1 MASVLQTLVN
11 MLQLRAGPQEL
22 PASDRVFLGSIAAV
36 IAASVLA
43 VRSLYPLDLAL
54 VRIGLDLLLQAGFVF
69 AALQWIGQPARF
81 RQTYAALCGTGALLI
96 LLIWPLVDILQD
108 RSPEET
114 LTGVALVLLF
124 GIYGWS
130 VAVIGHILRHALD
143 LRMGPAVLLALGYF
157 IGSAVIIETLL
168 PAENSGAG

>member
-11 MLQLRAGPQEL
+11 MLQLRAGPQDL
-22 PASDRVFLGSIAAV
+22 PASGAVFLGSIVAV
-36 IAASVLA
+36 MAASLLA

-54 VRIGLDLLLQAGFVF
+54 VRIGLDLLLQAAFVF
-69 AALQWIGQPARF
+69 AALRWAGHPPRF

-108 RSPEET
+108 RSPEDT
-114 LTGVALVLLF
+114 LAGVALMLLF

-157 IGSAVIIETLL
+157 IGSAAVIETLL
-168 PAENSGAG
+168 PVEGVDAG